1 MDVEELFRIA
11 FDSSVPDGRSLDPGA
26 YIGDAVGGRLTGRHG
41 TFNRD
46 FYRGLRGERMG
57 QEALQRHTWSNDG
70 YRLGCIVRAAILMSN
85 GSIGDVS
92 QRDKKRLADALFRMW
107 SSLTL
112 SAIENS

>member
-1 MDVEELFRIA
+1 MEVEELFRIA
-11 FDSSVPDGRSLDPGA
+11 FDSDIPDGRSLDPEA
-26 YIGDAVGGRLTGRHG
+26 YVGDTVGGRLTGRHG

-70 YRLGCIVRAAILMSN
+70 YRLGCIVRAAILLSN
-85 GSIGDVS
+85 GCINDVS
-92 QRDKKRLADALFRMW
+92 ERDRKRLADSLFRMW
-107 SSLTL
+107 SGLTR